1 MSIIYQRQKKKKR
14 KYPRDRISR
23 KILHRQKIK
32 KRIMKSRGW
41 KLNYPELFEMSDEFP
56 YIRKKNKV

>member
-23 KILHRQKIK
+23 KILHRQRIK
-32 KRIMKSRGW
+32 KRIIKSRGW
-41 KLNYPELFEMSDEFP
+41 KLNYPEFFEMSDEFP
-56 YIRKKNKV
+56 YIRRKNKK